1 MNKFGKIKLGKR
13 PYIIAEAGVNH
24 SGNLNHAIKMID
36 AAAKSGANAIK
47 FQSYK
52 AERLASKF
60 SPAYWDTKKEKT
72 KTQFEL
78 FKKFDNFE
86 ISDYKKL
93 SEHAKKKKIDFL
105 STPFDT
111 NFVHSLNKLMP
122 AFKIASADMNNFEL
136 LDAVSKYQKPVILS
150 VGASKKNEI
159 DESINF
165 LKKRKVK
172 NIAILHCVLC
182 YPTKNIDA
190 NLSGISFL
198 KENYPNLVI
207 GYSDHLLPSAN
218 NFPLLL
224 SWILG
229 AQIIETHFTLD
240 KKKVGN
246 DHYHALDPRDLKNF
260 VKSFDEVCLLLGKK
274 EKRILKCEISARK
287 NARRSIVASEKIKKG
302 DIFQKKN
309 LSLKRPGTGIEP
321 KFLEKVI
328 GLKANQNIH
337 EDQIIKWKMVSKK
350 VVKK

>member
-24 SGNLNHAIKMID
+24 SGNFNHAIKMID
-36 AAAKSGANAIK
+36 AAARSGANAIK

-86 ISDYKKL
+86 IDDYREL
-93 SEHAKKKKIDFL
+93 SKRAKKKNIDFL

-111 NFVHSLNKLMP
+111 TFVHSLNKLMP
-122 AFKIASADMNNFEL
+122 AFKIASADINNFEL
-136 LDAVSKYQKPVILS
+136 LDAVSQYKKPVILS
-150 VGASKKNEI
+150 VGASKRGEI

-165 LKKRKVK
+165 LKKKKKVK

-182 YPTKNIDA
+182 YPTKNNDA
-190 NLSGISFL
+190 NLSGITFL
-198 KENYPNLVI
+198 KERYPNLVI

-229 AQIIETHFTLD
+229 AQIIETHFTLN
-240 KKKVGN
+240 KKKIGN
-246 DHYHALDPRDLKNF
+246 DHYHALDPKDLKNF
-260 VKSFDEVCLLLGKK
+260 VRSCDDVCLLLGKK
-274 EKRILKCEISARK
+274 KKKVLPCEISARI
-287 NARRSIVASEKIKKG
+287 NARRSIVASVKIKKG
-302 DIFQKKN
+302 DIF
-309 LSLKRPGTGIEP
+309 
-321 KFLEKVI
+321 
-328 GLKANQNIH
+328 
-337 EDQIIKWKMVSKK
+337 
-350 VVKK
+350 